1 MGSEWNRTTLGE
13 ILSAGGGTIQTGPFG
28 SQLHAA
34 DYVSNGIPVIMP
46 VNIADNRVS
55 TENIARISESDANR
69 LSRHIVKEGDIVYSR
84 RGDVTRKALITSA
97 ESGMFCGTGCLLV
110 RPGRNVHPRF
120 LTYHLSTPENQEWI
134 KRHAIGATMP
144 NLNTGI
150 LAGVPLNVPSLAT
163 QESIASILGALDDKI
178 ELNRQMNTTLEAI
191 AQALFKSWFVDFDPV
206 IDNALAAGNPI
217 PEELTARAE
226 RRVKAAQQRSPEHF
240 PTLPTAIR
248 QQFPDRFVFTET
260 MGWVPEGWR
269 LGCFGDL
276 AEHVRANVK
285 AEDIAGNDLYV
296 GLEHIGRKHLFLS
309 EHGLGESVDS
319 NKSKFEKDDLL
330 FGKLRPYFHKV
341 CIAPSDGICS
351 TDILVLRAK
360 TKPLQ
365 SYMVLTA
372 YTEEF
377 VEYANL
383 RSTGT
388 RMPRAS
394 AKDLLQYPVIIPPTA
409 VLMQFENTVA
419 SIWAKGTELVEQ
431 ARSLTQLRDTLLPK
445 LLSGQLRVPE
455 PEQMLAEAL

>member
-1 MGSEWNRTTLGE
+1 MGSEWREVGLSDLGQVARGRSKHRPRYAE
-13 ILSAGGGTIQTGPFG
+13 HLYGGQYPFIQTGDVKASG
-28 SQLHAA
+28 GRITSHSQTYSEAGLAQSRLWPAGTLCITIAA
-34 DYVSNGIPVIMP
+34 
-46 VNIADNRVS
+46 NIA
-55 TENIARISESDANR
+55 E
-69 LSRHIVKEGDIVYSR
+69 
-84 RGDVTRKALITSA
+84 
-97 ESGMFCGTGCLLV
+97 
-110 RPGRNVHPRF
+110 
-120 LTYHLSTPENQEWI
+120 
-134 KRHAIGATMP
+134 
-144 NLNTGI
+144 TGI
-150 LAGVPLNVPSLAT
+150 LSYPACFPDSVIGFIADPAKCDVRFIEYSFRQLKKRLQHEAIGSVQDNINLAT
-163 QESIASILGALDDKI
+163 FERLKFPIPDLTEQKRIAHILGALDDKI
-178 ELNRQMNTTLEAI
+178 ELNRQMNTTLEAM

-217 PEELTARAE
+217 PEELAERAE
-226 RRVKAAQQRSPEHF
+226 RRAKAAQQQSPEH
-240 PTLPTAIR
+240 PHTLQAAIR

-372 YTEEF
+372 YT
-377 VEYANL
+377 
-383 RSTGT
+383 
-388 RMPRAS
+388 
-394 AKDLLQYPVIIPPTA
+394 
-409 VLMQFENTVA
+409 
-419 SIWAKGTELVEQ
+419 
-431 ARSLTQLRDTLLPK
+431 
-445 LLSGQLRVPE
+445 
-455 PEQMLAEAL
+455 